1 MKKTNVLISGATGW
15 LGREILNIF
24 SEAKFKAVKLSL
36 ISSKSQDFI
45 VGDNEFKARS
55 FVSYSNSDSIDNYF
69 DFAFLSRNELKRIGP
84 LKFKEINLEIISNSA
99 DLIKR
104 YRPKTVVLS
113 SSGAIYKNRKN
124 SEYGMLYS
132 DLKKIQEDVIIN
144 ACNLVD
150 SNLIISRIFNLS
162 GRGIPSEGNFAI
174 SDLVTK
180 GIRNM
185 DLTIN
190 SNYLVTRRYSDI
202 TQLLKLLVE
211 MADRGQNIV
220 FDSGGPKIELRAL
233 ANIIVEVIKCD
244 SKVVAP
250 TLDPSCI
257 QDDYF
262 SNSYEYEDLLSKTLG
277 ENSIS
282 IENQIEN
289 TKNSLMDFSYMY
301 DFKHP

>member
-24 SEAKFKAVKLSL
+24 SETKFKAVKLSL

-132 DLKKIQEDVIIN
+132 DLKKIQEDVIMN
-144 ACNLVD
+144 ACNLAD

-211 MADRGQNIV
+211 MADGGQNIV

-250 TLDPSCI
+250 TLDPSCM

-262 SNSYEYEDLLSKTLG
+262 SNSYEYEKLLSETLG

-289 TKNSLMDFSYMY
+289 TKNSLLGF
-301 DFKHP
+301 